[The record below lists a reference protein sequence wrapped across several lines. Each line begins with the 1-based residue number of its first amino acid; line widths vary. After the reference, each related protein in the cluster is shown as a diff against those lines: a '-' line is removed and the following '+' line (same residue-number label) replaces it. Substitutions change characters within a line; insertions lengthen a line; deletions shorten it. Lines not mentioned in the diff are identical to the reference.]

1 MEDFL
6 DSLNSQPPGNSGI
19 DEFILSFETFL
30 LWKLIPLPLEMPT
43 FLEVQYRLKSYAY
56 QAWVSQGGCTGMDIF
71 WNCTLLGLMKRFC
84 LVTAAGTAAKIY
96 TKHSFLSM
104 F

>member
-43 FLEVQYRLKSYAY
+43 FLEVQY
-56 QAWVSQGGCTGMDIF
+56 
-71 WNCTLLGLMKRFC
+71 
-84 LVTAAGTAAKIY
+84 
-96 TKHSFLSM
+96 
-104 F
+104 